1 LTSSHFN
8 MIFQLTEE
16 ERQLAI
22 AEGWRRQSYNE
33 ARNISGRNGGSDKG
47 DIALMYHKLGA
58 AGEVAVAS
66 YLGLKDF
73 LFKDQSPSRGSYDL
87 PYKIDV
93 KTRAR
98 HDYDLIVQLDDK
110 PDKVY
115 WLVTIENREV
125 RIHGWIHHSDCA
137 KREYIKDPAGGRRA
151 YFVPKSALFPPESFF
166 DHREPA

>member
-1 LTSSHFN
+1 

-22 AEGWRRQSYNE
+22 AEAERRQSYNE
-33 ARNISGRNGGSDKG
+33 ARRISGRNGGSDKG
-47 DIALMYHKLGA
+47 ELALIYHKLGA

-73 LFKDQSPSRGSYDL
+73 LFKDESPARGSYDL

-98 HDYDLIVQLDDK
+98 HSYDLIVQLDDK
-110 PDKVY
+110 SDKVY
-115 WLVTIENREV
+115 WLVTIENREI
-125 RIHGWIHHSDCA
+125 RIHGWINHSDCT
-137 KREYIKDPAGGRRA
+137 KNEYIKDPAGGRKA
-151 YFVPKSALFPPESFF
+151 YFVPKSALFSPESFF
-166 DHREPA
+166 DYNKTA